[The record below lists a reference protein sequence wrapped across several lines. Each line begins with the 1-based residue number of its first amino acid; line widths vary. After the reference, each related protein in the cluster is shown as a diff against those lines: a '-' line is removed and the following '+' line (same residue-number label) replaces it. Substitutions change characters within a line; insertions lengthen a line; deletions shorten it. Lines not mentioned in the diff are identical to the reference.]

1 MRENFGFSHTGDII
15 TSNNQ
20 ESLLQACIILI
31 LVSGGFCWNSRESY
45 HLSTYA
51 DCGRWHTRSLTA
63 LCPVLNVLFIFQ
75 CFWSKHASDNFPL
88 LFTAAVL
95 SQFRDELLVCSTNE
109 ELLQVS
115 TLAISAPKLWPPN
128 CIVHAYSISNAVL
141 TESQW
146 QDTTACCTVSCSV
159 NIWEIEVWWLLSS
172 WHQGSETLLSIERVY
187 CEGTLKN
194 AHTSTVT
201 LLSSRTLLH
210 CLFMSPFFSPF
221 QQSLLSNESYA
232 PPPLVGFVRTRQKF
246 TTLHSNKIEVRR

>member
-31 LVSGGFCWNSRESY
+31 LVSGGFYWNSRESY

-128 CIVHAYSISNAVL
+128 CIVHAILYFECSSHR
-141 TESQW
+141 
-146 QDTTACCTVSCSV
+146 VSMAGYHCLLYCL
-159 NIWEIEVWWLLSS
+159 LLSQYLRDWS
-172 WHQGSETLLSIERVY
+172 LMTTVLM
-187 CEGTLKN
+187 
-194 AHTSTVT
+194 TS
-201 LLSSRTLLH
+201 R
-210 CLFMSPFFSPF
+210 
-221 QQSLLSNESYA
+221 
-232 PPPLVGFVRTRQKF
+232 
-246 TTLHSNKIEVRR
+246 